1 MSPLQ
6 SRVARIALLIG
17 LCFGMEAAIAA
28 PGRVAVLEL
37 AEPSIYDAKVMEY
50 DVPNPAVTLPGRL
63 VGEAFGAVLRG
74 ADQASR
80 NYRLT
85 EAFRAEDFRLS
96 EAMTAS
102 LVESFEARGYEVER
116 VKVPGRITG
125 HFASAPA
132 LEGFDVV
139 VDAYIDFAGYLAL
152 TPTTPYVPRVE
163 VPVQIREASSGRVLS
178 EAVLAYGGPVPVEGA
193 TDVPADPRFAMRRL
207 SQFEQDPARAIGG
220 MVDAADSLSQIVG
233 RLAQTS
239 VAAATDR

>member
-1 MSPLQ
+1 MLPLQ
-6 SRVARIALLIG
+6 SRLARVALLIG
-17 LCFGMEAAIAA
+17 VCVGMEAAIAA

-37 AEPSIYDAKVMEY
+37 AEPSIYDAKVIEY

-85 EAFRAEDFRLS
+85 EAFRAEDFQLS

-102 LVESFEARGYEVER
+102 LVETFEARGYEVER
-116 VKVPGRITG
+116 VKVPERISGR
-125 HFASAPA
+125 FASAPA
-132 LEGFDVV
+132 LEGFDIV

-163 VPVQIREASSGRVLS
+163 VPVQVRDAASGRVLN
-178 EAVLAYGGPVPVEGA
+178 EAVLAYGGPVPVAGA
-193 TDVPADPRFAMRRL
+193 TDVPADPRFAMRRMA
-207 SQFEQDPARAIGG
+207 QFEQDPARAIGG
-220 MVDAADSLSQIVG
+220 MVDAADSLSRIAG
-233 RLAQTS
+233 RLVQTR
-239 VAAATDR
+239 VANR